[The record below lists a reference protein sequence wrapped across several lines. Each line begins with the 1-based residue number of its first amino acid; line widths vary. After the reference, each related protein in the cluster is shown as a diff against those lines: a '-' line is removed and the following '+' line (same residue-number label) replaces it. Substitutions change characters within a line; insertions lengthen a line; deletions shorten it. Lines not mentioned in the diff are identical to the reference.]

1 MLRLR
6 TLPLFSLHRMR
17 GIALHLPQV
26 TDAAERQ
33 RLEAEVREVVGALRE
48 RLTFGKWG
56 VGARAERS
64 LDAQPSIS

>member
-26 TDAAERQ
+26 TDSAERQ
-33 RLEAEVREVVGALRE
+33 RLEAEVREAVGALRE
-48 RLTFGKWG
+48 RLTFGKHSTDSQSG
-56 VGARAERS
+56 RPFDAR
-64 LDAQPSIS
+64 PSIS